1 MLGKNDS
8 VSVAEKVSTKNDL
21 VSIEEK
27 IYRKIL
33 DSNKKNR
40 RKKRKTSLTNTEILI
55 AGSILAI
62 ALLFVIGAIYYYNV
76 FIHLQY
82 NLEANLAQ
90 IDTQLQKRKNLII
103 NLGTTIVEYSKH
115 EREIFNHVAELR
127 TMFSGI
133 NSNDIPENI
142 RNQLNAN
149 APLDASL
156 GGDLSKWENAFSRLM
171 AIAEQYPDLKL
182 SENFRTFMDAILEFE
197 GIIAEL
203 RMTYNTSV
211 NEYSTTKDQIPGC
224 VYAFMFQ
231 FKDFLYFQV
240 DEDAKGFITIE

>member
-1 MLGKNDS
+1 MFGKNDS
-8 VSVAEKVSTKNDL
+8 VSIAEKVNSKNDS
-21 VSIEEK
+21 VSIEDK

-40 RKKRKTSLTNTEILI
+40 RKKRRTSLTTAEMFI

-62 ALLFVIGAIYYYNV
+62 VLLFVIGAIYYYNV
-76 FIHLQY
+76 FINLQY

-127 TMFSGI
+127 TMFSGN
-133 NSNDIPENI
+133 NSNAILEDI
-142 RNQLNAN
+142 RNQLETNNPLNAK
-149 APLDASL
+149 LS
-156 GGDLSKWENAFSRLM
+156 GDMAQWENALSRLM

-182 SENFRTFMDAILEFE
+182 SENFRTFMDAILGFE
-197 GIIAEL
+197 EIIAEL
-203 RMTYNTSV
+203 RMTYNNSV
-211 NEYSTTKDQIPGC
+211 NEYSTVKDQIPGFI
-224 VYAFMFQ
+224 YAYMFK
-231 FKDFLYFQV
+231 FKDFPYFQV
-240 DEDAKGFITIE
+240 DEDARGFIPIE

>member
-1 MLGKNDS
+1 MFGNKDS
-8 VSVAEKVSTKNDL
+8 VSVED
-21 VSIEEK
+21 K
-27 IYRKIL
+27 IFRKIL

-40 RKKRKTSLTNTEILI
+40 RKKRSTSLTTAEMVT

-62 ALLFVIGAIYYYNV
+62 VLLFVIGAIYYYNV
-76 FIHLQY
+76 FINLQY

-127 TMFSGI
+127 TMFSGN
-133 NSNDIPENI
+133 NSNAILENI
-142 RNQLNAN
+142 RNQLETND
-149 APLDASL
+149 PLSAKLS
-156 GGDLSKWENAFSRLM
+156 GDLVQWENALSRLM

-182 SENFRTFMDAILEFE
+182 SENFRTFMDAILGFE

-203 RMTYNTSV
+203 RMTYNNSV
-211 NEYSTTKDQIPGC
+211 NEYSTVKDQIPGC
-224 VYAFMFQ
+224 VYAFMFR
-231 FKDFLYFQV
+231 FKDYPYFQV
-240 DEDAKGFITIE
+240 DEDARDFIPIN